1 MSNNAGVEPPKFPMR
16 VSDFLARADLYLD
29 RGDIILTRGNYLSS
43 RAIRWIIGSFFSHAA
58 LVFLLPQPD
67 NGFNNTFIL
76 ESMPTGIGLAKLK
89 SYIGGQ
95 NPSED
100 LAILRLKGKGID
112 EAYFK
117 QVGALMLDYVKTS
130 YDFGRAINL
139 GLSLF
144 FSLQRKFSRKGR
156 AYSPLKHWVPSQ
168 FICSG
173 FIQYGFVE
181 ALRRKG
187 LDPVQVIFKNDLS
200 ENDRDGLLAISPED
214 IANSDKP
221 DWLYAIRRGWVYEVQ
236 SFAEARKV
244 ILGDWKIGTQTK

>member
-1 MSNNAGVEPPKFPMR
+1 MLNNAGVEPPKFPMR
-16 VSDFLARADLYLD
+16 VSDFLEHADQFLD

-43 RAIRWIIGSFFSHAA
+43 KAIRWIIGSFFSHAA

-100 LAILRLKGKGID
+100 VAILRMQGPGID

-144 FSLQRKFSRKGR
+144 FSMRRKWTPKGR
-156 AYSPLKHWVPSQ
+156 AYSSLKNWVPSQ

-181 ALRRKG
+181 ALRRKSI
-187 LDPVQVIFKNDLS
+187 DPAQVIFKKDLS
-200 ENDRDGLLAISPED
+200 PNDREGMLAISPED

-221 DWLYAIRRGWVYEVQ
+221 QWLYAIRRGWVYEVQ
-236 SFAEARKV
+236 NFAEAKKV
-244 ILGDWKIGTQTK
+244 ILGD

>member
-1 MSNNAGVEPPKFPMR
+1 MR
-16 VSDFLARADLYLD
+16 VNDFLEQAEVFLD

-43 RAIRWIIGSFFSHAA
+43 KVIRWILGSFFSHAA
-58 LVFLLPQPD
+58 LVFLLPQPL
-67 NGFNNTFIL
+67 NGFNNTFVL

-89 SYIGGQ
+89 TYIGGN

-100 LAILRLKGKGID
+100 VAILRMQGDGID

-144 FSLQRKFSRKGR
+144 FSLRRKYAKSGR
-156 AYSPLKHWVPSQ
+156 GYSSLKQWTPSQ

-187 LDPVQVIFKNDLS
+187 VDPTSVIFKPDIS
-200 ENDRDGLLAISPED
+200 PSDREGLLAISPQD

-221 DWLYAIRRGWVYEVQ
+221 KWLYAIRRGWVYQVRNLE
-236 SFAEARKV
+236 EAKKI
-244 ILGDWKIGTQTK
+244 ILNAKS

>member
-1 MSNNAGVEPPKFPMR
+1 MSNNAGAELPKFPMR
-16 VSDFLARADLYLD
+16 VNDFLEHADQFLD

-58 LVFLLPQPD
+58 LVFLLPQSE

-89 SYIGGQ
+89 SYIGGKA
-95 NPSED
+95 PSED
-100 LAILRLKGKGID
+100 VAILRMKGESFND
-112 EAYFK
+112 AYFK

-139 GLSLF
+139 GLALF
-144 FSLQRKFSRKGR
+144 FSLRRKWSRRGRSFS
-156 AYSPLKHWVPSQ
+156 ALKHWVPSQ

-181 ALRRKG
+181 ALRRQG
-187 LDPVQVIFKNDLS
+187 QNPEMAIFNKEIS
-200 ENDRDGLLAISPED
+200 VNDREGLLAVSPED

-221 DWLYAIRRGWVYEVQ
+221 KWLYAIRRGWVYEVDD
-236 SFAEARKV
+236 FAEAK
-244 ILGDWKIGTQTK
+244 IIISGD

>member
-1 MSNNAGVEPPKFPMR
+1 MR

-100 LAILRLKGKGID
+100 VAILRMKGKGID

-187 LDPVQVIFKNDLS
+187 LDPVQVIFKKDLS

>member
-1 MSNNAGVEPPKFPMR
+1 MSNNAGVEAPHFPMR
-16 VSDFLARADLYLD
+16 VSEFLENADRYLD

-58 LVFLLPQPD
+58 LVFLLPQPE

-100 LAILRLKGKGID
+100 VAILRMQGEGID

-117 QVGALMLDYVKTS
+117 QAGALMLDYVKTS

-144 FSLQRKFSRKGR
+144 FSLRRKWSRRGRGFS
-156 AYSPLKHWVPSQ
+156 ALKHWVPSQ

-181 ALRRKG
+181 ALRRKDI
-187 LDPVQVIFKNDLS
+187 DPSEVIFKKDLS
-200 ENDRDGLLAISPED
+200 ASDREGLLAISPED
-214 IANSDKP
+214 IANSEKP
-221 DWLYAIRRGWVYEVQ
+221 KWLYAIRRGWVYEVE
-236 SFAEARKV
+236 SFEAARKV
-244 ILGDWKIGTQTK
+244 ILGG

>member
-1 MSNNAGVEPPKFPMR
+1 MR
-16 VSDFLARADLYLD
+16 VYEFLDRADQFLE

-43 RAIRWIIGSFFSHAA
+43 RAIRWIIGSFFTHAA
-58 LVFLLPQPD
+58 MVFLLPQPE
-67 NGFNNTFIL
+67 NGINNTFML

-89 SYIGGQ
+89 SYIGGK

-100 LAILRLKGKGID
+100 VAILRMEGED
-112 EAYFK
+112 FNDAYFK

-139 GLSLF
+139 GLALF
-144 FSLQRKFSRKGR
+144 FSLQRKWSRRGR
-156 AYSPLKHWVPSQ
+156 GFSPLKHWVPSQ

-187 LDPVQVIFKNDLS
+187 IDPSVVVFKKDLS
-200 ENDRDGLLAISPED
+200 AYDRDGLLAISPED
-214 IANSDKP
+214 IAMSDKP
-221 DWLYAIRRGWVYEVQ
+221 NWLYAIKRGWVYEVDN
-236 SFAEARKV
+236 FAEAKIV
-244 ILGDWKIGTQTK
+244 ISDDQP